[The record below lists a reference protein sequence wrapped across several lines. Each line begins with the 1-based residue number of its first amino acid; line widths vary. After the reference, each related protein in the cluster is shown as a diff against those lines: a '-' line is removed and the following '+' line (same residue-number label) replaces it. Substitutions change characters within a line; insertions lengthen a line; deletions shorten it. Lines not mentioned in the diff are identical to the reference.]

1 MKPEN
6 TKARRASMKRAA
18 FRSVLFFALLQTACA
33 VFFGSLCLIPGLPRW
48 TFWMFFVLSAVYV
61 MTLVPALVVL
71 KQRFQEIE
79 GGELD
84 EAGKY

>member
-1 MKPEN
+1 
-6 TKARRASMKRAA
+6 
-18 FRSVLFFALLQTACA
+18 VLFFAGIQVVSAA
-33 VFFGSLCLIPGLPRW
+33 GFAALCTIPGLPHW
-48 TFWMFFVLSAVYV
+48 AFVLFGALAVLCLLLILPV
-61 MTLVPALVVL
+61 LRLL

>member
-1 MKPEN
+1 MKREN
-6 TKARRASMKRAA
+6 TDLQKRCKGNAV
-18 FRSVLFFALLQTACA
+18 RGVIFFALLQAACA
-33 VFFGSLCLIPGLPRW
+33 VCFGSLCLIPDLPRW
-48 TFWMFFVLSAVYV
+48 AFWMFFLLAAGCVL
-61 MTLVPALVVL
+61 LLIPAFVVL

>member
-1 MKPEN
+1 MKPKN
-6 TKARRASMKRAA
+6 TDQNKACKRGAV
-18 FRSVLFFALLQTACA
+18 RSVALFVLLQLAASALLLWIALTPDIPDWLSKLMLVLAA
-33 VFFGSLCLIPGLPRW
+33 VN
-48 TFWMFFVLSAVYV
+48 VLSI
-61 MTLVPALVVL
+61 LPSGIVL

>member
-1 MKPEN
+1 MRPKSTDRN
-6 TKARRASMKRAA
+6 KARKRGAVKSVAVFVLLQLAAS
-18 FRSVLFFALLQTACA
+18 ALLLWLALTPDMPVWLSRLMLVLAA
-33 VFFGSLCLIPGLPRW
+33 VNMLSLLP
-48 TFWMFFVLSAVYV
+48 SGI
-61 MTLVPALVVL
+61 VL